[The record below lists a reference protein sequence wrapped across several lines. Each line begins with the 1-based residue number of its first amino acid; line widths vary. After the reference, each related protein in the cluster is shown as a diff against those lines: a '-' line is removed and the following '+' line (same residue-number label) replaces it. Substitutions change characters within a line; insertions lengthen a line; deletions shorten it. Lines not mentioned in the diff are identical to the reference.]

1 MVTYPVLIGEIAKRG
16 IKKKTIADS
25 IGCGSKSLTNRLLGK
40 VQFTWPEVQI
50 IQQHFFPDVE
60 VKDLF
65 ATSDKAKIEPDAATS
80 GPVGRTIY
88 FFLLLRVCDKAL
100 PAAVLLVFYLCGHH
114 AIPLMQQMQL

>member
-16 IKKKTIADS
+16 IKKKTIADC
-25 IGCGSKSLTNRLLGK
+25 IGVCSKSLTNRLLGK

-65 ATSDKAKIEPDAATS
+65 ATSDKAKN
-80 GPVGRTIY
+80 
-88 FFLLLRVCDKAL
+88 
-100 PAAVLLVFYLCGHH
+100 
-114 AIPLMQQMQL
+114 